1 MSVHENSLPIEP
13 FISSEASVDNTV
25 HRHEQG
31 AAVPQGNATLEL

>member
-13 FISSEASVDNTV
+13 ISSEASVDNTV